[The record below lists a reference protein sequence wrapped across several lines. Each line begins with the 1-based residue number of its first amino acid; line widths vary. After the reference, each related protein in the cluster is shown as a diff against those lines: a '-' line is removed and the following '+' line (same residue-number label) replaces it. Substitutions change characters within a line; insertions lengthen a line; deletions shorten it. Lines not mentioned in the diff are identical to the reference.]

1 MKRKVRKLSLSRET
15 LRNLQTDEM
24 RHAAGG
30 LTAERYTT
38 CACTEGCTF
47 TCGGTTGGGG
57 GYTDGC
63 PGNTDERYSG
73 CATNCG

>member
-1 MKRKVRKLSLSRET
+1 MKRRMRKLFLNRET
-15 LRNLQTDEM
+15 LRHLQADEM
-24 RHAAGG
+24 QRVAGG

-38 CACTEGCTF
+38 CACTEGC
-47 TCGGTTGGGG
+47 GGTGGTGGCG
-57 GYTDGC
+57 GYTNTC